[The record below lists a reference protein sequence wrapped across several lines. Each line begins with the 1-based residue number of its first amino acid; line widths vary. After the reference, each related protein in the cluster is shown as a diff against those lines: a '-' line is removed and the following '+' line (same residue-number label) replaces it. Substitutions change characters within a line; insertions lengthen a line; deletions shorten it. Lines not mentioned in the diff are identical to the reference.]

1 MALDGLVIS
10 ALCSELNQKLA
21 GTRID
26 KIHQPEKDELLI
38 SVRGYGVAY
47 KLLVCANPS
56 FPRLHLSNIQKENR
70 IFNISELKN
79 YHQKRL
85 FFYI

>member
-47 KLLVCANPS
+47 KLLICANPS
-56 FPRLHLSNIQKENR
+56 FPRLHLSNIQ
-70 IFNISELKN
+70 
-79 YHQKRL
+79 
-85 FFYI
+85 